1 MKKHITF
8 ILLLIVGLGNA
19 QTTIKKSAIAS
30 GGSTTTQ
37 GNITLISN
45 IGEVAIQEQNNANI
59 SISEGFISP
68 DIFELLGIEDMGELT
83 GIQIFPNPAIDYVK
97 VLFAEEGNY
106 QVQLFDLNGKLIS
119 SFSVENDVEK
129 VIKLINLQA
138 GTYLLLVK
146 KDKQRKVYKI
156 IKS

>member
-1 MKKHITF
+1 MNKYITL

-19 QTTIKKSAIAS
+19 QTTIKKSTIAS
-30 GGSTTTQ
+30 GGNTAMQ

-45 IGEVAIQEQNNANI
+45 IGEVAIREQSNANI
-59 SISEGFISP
+59 NISEGFISP
-68 DIFELLGIEDMGELT
+68 DIFQVLGVEDMGELT
-83 GIQIFPNPAIDYVK
+83 GIQIYPNPAIDYVK

-106 QVQLFDLNGKLIS
+106 QVDLFDLNGKHIS
-119 SFSVENDVEK
+119 SFSADNNIEK
-129 VIKLINLQA
+129 IINLKHLQA

-146 KDKQRKVYKI
+146 KNKQRKVYKI

>member
-1 MKKHITF
+1 MKKYITF

-19 QTTIKKSAIAS
+19 QTTIKKSSIAT
-30 GGSTTTQ
+30 GGNTATQ

-45 IGEVAIQEQNNANI
+45 IGEVAIKEQSNANI

-68 DIFELLGIEDMGELT
+68 DIFQVLGVEDMGELT
-83 GIQIFPNPAIDYVK
+83 GIQIYPNPAIDYVK
-97 VLFAEEGNY
+97 VLFEDEGNY
-106 QVQLFDLNGKLIS
+106 QVDLFDINGKHIS
-119 SFSVENDVEK
+119 SFSVDNDIEK
-129 VIKLINLQA
+129 VINLKNLQA